1 MKDMIHVLQCIRQY
15 MKDIN
20 HVLQGVNI
28 NSMEDIDHVPQ
39 CHYKHVL
46 NTLKSLT
53 ANSKDD
59 TIKHIYQEY

>member
-1 MKDMIHVLQCIRQY
+1 

-20 HVLQGVNI
+20 HVLQSVNI

>member
-1 MKDMIHVLQCIRQY
+1 

-20 HVLQGVNI
+20 HVLQSVNI

-39 CHYKHVL
+39 CHYKQVL

-59 TIKHIYQEY
+59 NIKHIYQFCFKLVTFGSFFI

>member
-1 MKDMIHVLQCIRQY
+1 

-28 NSMEDIDHVPQ
+28 ISMEAIDHVPQ
-39 CHYKHVL
+39 CDYKQVL

-59 TIKHIYQEY
+59 NIKHIYQ